1 MKIKLITVLFA
12 VMLFQPFLT
21 FAQLSSKIVREY
33 PAYVVYRL
41 NDLNSTI
48 NLPEEKIIKIA
59 QKLVLSDSLANE
71 SLKKGGSIAQLKLY
85 YIIDKNFL
93 KPILSPEEL
102 DHYGYALDNE
112 NRYLAALKFATTLN
126 MESAQISEIRKQNDS
141 LSRISKLPAKETI
154 EIYTKGLTGI
164 LKKEQYVALLK
175 IIYQAQSEE
184 ETKKDWE
191 KIIKLDLVADKKDRK
206 EYIKILNYH
215 IVKNAF
221 LDKKADRYEKPKRDL
236 LAKKMALGEPPIL
249 THANILSEG
258 TYISN
263 KYSAIIKYEKELE
276 LSANQVDSLLLKY
289 KELEKTKLENKEKE
303 ATGDAI
309 ASLPSEYE
317 NIAKILTPEQVKK
330 WLIKKNK
337 LLAKSEALK
346 NWQKLEQEG
355 LAKGLDKEQTVTD
368 FTVYQLQFLVTKDK
382 AMVYHTQ
389 ENIFMKKEIEKRKP
403 ELLKQLDMI
412 SLKKSKSVKTK
423 KELTW

>member
-1 MKIKLITVLFA
+1 
-12 VMLFQPFLT
+12 
-21 FAQLSSKIVREY
+21 
-33 PAYVVYRL
+33 
-41 NDLNSTI
+41 
-48 NLPEEKIIKIA
+48 
-59 QKLVLSDSLANE
+59 
-71 SLKKGGSIAQLKLY
+71 
-85 YIIDKNFL
+85 
-93 KPILSPEEL
+93 
-102 DHYGYALDNE
+102 
-112 NRYLAALKFATTLN
+112 
-126 MESAQISEIRKQNDS
+126 
-141 LSRISKLPAKETI
+141 
-154 EIYTKGLTGI
+154 
-164 LKKEQYVALLK
+164 
-175 IIYQAQSEE
+175 
-184 ETKKDWE
+184 
-191 KIIKLDLVADKKDRK
+191 
-206 EYIKILNYH
+206 LNYH
-215 IVKNAF
+215 IIKNAF

-330 WLIKKNK
+330 WLIQKNK

-355 LAKGLDKEQTVTD
+355 LAKGLDKDQTVTD